1 MLMLEVAFTPASRC
15 GEEQKM
21 NAQVDQRVNILGVGV
36 SALDLSNAVDSV
48 NAFLGTGK
56 KGYICV
62 TGMHGIMEAQ
72 FDPEFR
78 EIQNNSFLTTPDG
91 IPTVWIGRMHGHGNM
106 KQVRGADFML
116 QVCESSAKTG
126 ARHFLYGG
134 KPGVA
139 ELLRDILTIRFP
151 GLQIVGTYTPPFRPL
166 TVQEEIELRRQLL
179 ESRADVLWCGISTPK
194 QEHFMARY
202 IDSLPVRLMI
212 GVGAAFDLNAGLL
225 KDSPLWVQK
234 CGLQWLHRLLQEP
247 RRLWKRYLLNI
258 PGFLWLYL
266 LQRAGVRSFELPQRD
281 SISSSAM
288 ADIPAAEGNAGQNL
302 DQLGN
307 IAA

>member
-1 MLMLEVAFTPASRC
+1 MLQVSFCDLPTLWRKEN
-15 GEEQKM
+15 KM
-21 NAQVDQRVNILGVGV
+21 NAQNDERVNILGVGV

-48 NAFLGTGK
+48 STFLQTGK

-72 FDPEFR
+72 SDPEFR
-78 EIQNNSFLTTPDG
+78 EIQNKSLLTTPDG
-91 IPTVWIGRMHGHGNM
+91 IPTVWIGRIDGHNKM

-116 QVCESSAKTG
+116 QVCESTARTG
-126 ARHFLYGG
+126 VRHFLYGG

-166 TVQEEIELRRQLL
+166 TTQEEVDLREQLL
-179 ESRADVLWCGISTPK
+179 KSRADVLWCGISTPK
-194 QEHFMARY
+194 QERFMARY
-202 IDSLPVRLMI
+202 IDTLPVRLMV

-225 KDSPLWVQK
+225 NDSPLWVQR
-234 CGLQWLHRLLQEP
+234 CGLQWLHRLCQEP

-258 PGFLWLYL
+258 PHFLWLYL
-266 LQRAGVRSFELPQRD
+266 LQRAGVRSYELPQRD
-281 SISSSAM
+281 SASPVSGM
-288 ADIPAAEGNAGQNL
+288 VGVPASEDKAGQRL

>member
-1 MLMLEVAFTPASRC
+1 MDV
-15 GEEQKM
+15 QI
-21 NAQVDQRVNILGVGV
+21 DQRVNILGVGV

-48 NAFLGTGK
+48 NAFLQTDK

-72 FDPEFR
+72 SDPEFR
-78 EIQNNSFLTTPDG
+78 EIQNKSLLTTPDG
-91 IPTVWIGRMHGHGNM
+91 IPTVWIGRIDGHNHM

-116 QVCESSAKTG
+116 QVCESTAKTG
-126 ARHFLYGG
+126 VRHFLYGG
-134 KPGVA
+134 RPGVA

-151 GLQIVGTYTPPFRPL
+151 GLQIGGTYTPPFRPL
-166 TVQEEIELRRQLL
+166 TSQEEIELREQLL

-194 QEHFMARY
+194 QERFMANY
-202 IDSLPVRLMI
+202 IDCLPVRLMV

-225 KDSPLWVQK
+225 NDSPLWIQK
-234 CGLQWLHRLLQEP
+234 CGLQWLHRLCQEP
-247 RRLWKRYLLNI
+247 RRLWRRYLLNI
-258 PGFLWLYL
+258 PRFLWLYL

-281 SISSSAM
+281 SGSPASAIAGM
-288 ADIPAAEGNAGQNL
+288 PAGEGNAGQSL
-302 DQLGN
+302 DPFGN

>member
-1 MLMLEVAFTPASRC
+1 
-15 GEEQKM
+15 M
-21 NAQVDQRVNILGVGV
+21 NAHIEDRVNILGVGV
-36 SALDLSNAVDSV
+36 SALDLSDAVNYV
-48 NAFLGTGK
+48 NSFLKTGR

-72 FDPEFR
+72 GDPEFR

-91 IPTVWIGRMHGHGNM
+91 IPTVWAGRIDGHNRM

-116 QVCESSAKTG
+116 QLCETSVKTG
-126 ARHFLYGG
+126 TRHFLCGG

-139 ELLRDILTIRFP
+139 ELLREVLTVRFP

-166 TVQEEIELRRQLL
+166 TVQEENELRNQLL
-179 ESRADVLWCGISTPK
+179 ESQADVLWCGISTPK
-194 QEHFMARY
+194 QERFMAKY
-202 IDSLPVRLMI
+202 IGILPVRLMV

-234 CGLQWLHRLLQEP
+234 CGLQWAHRLCQEP
-247 RRLWKRYLLNI
+247 RRLWRRYLLNI
-258 PGFLWLYL
+258 PRFVWLYL
-266 LQRAGVRSFELPQRD
+266 LQRAGVRSYELPQRV
-281 SISSSAM
+281 SSFGSLSTETNTGPLNTS
-288 ADIPAAEGNAGQNL
+288 D
-302 DQLGN
+302 